1 MICELAYA
9 SAAEM
14 TQFVTDLKALQD
26 RWPND
31 FARVLDDFD
40 AIAYDIFVTKGV
52 PFTEVVQYLQEF
64 GSASETADVAH
75 RLLIPNVKNDTPEE
89 KSVERVLRRDA
100 MRRLV
105 QFFNSLMTLLVN
117 SAYHPAKKESFE
129 PLLVSSD
136 VAARLFS
143 MTTEEFNSVAENC
156 HIPAIRLGKDNATGH
171 EIVRYHMETLKAFLS
186 VSAKAS
192 FLDRNSYIYQRNAMP
207 KFPDEDE
214 FRRRQEATVRRNREK
229 KEELRQK
236 GQQEQKAQ
244 HGGQQQRANSQ
255 NRQKQQTGSPQ
266 RNQQAGGQHRDQQKN
281 SDQKIPPTWRKNP
294 VDVMADAKK
303 KQEEAAKKAS
313 SEKAVESAEKKPDGV
328 KASQKPEK
336 APEAVE
342 KTPATTEKAPAK
354 EAEAAKKPEN
364 AEVDA
369 PSKPATD
376 AETEQPPVVFSAHKP
391 SAEDTQ
397 KNADFGNTV
406 AKKKA
411 SPVDDFAADLLKEMD
426 GSSTGDDEEVAKS
439 TEEEVVSQE
448 GKNEESS
455 SDSPSGRMP
464 SPDPKNDDSEDG
476 LDNGLAFSMKSL
488 GTGL

>member
-31 FARVLDDFD
+31 FVRVLDDFD
-40 AIAYDIFVTKGV
+40 AIAYDIFVSKGV
-52 PFTEVVQYLQEF
+52 PFTEVVQFLQEF

-89 KSVERVLRRDA
+89 KSAERILRRDA

-105 QFFNSLMTLLVN
+105 QFFNSLMSLLVN
-117 SAYHPAKKESFE
+117 SAYHPAKKDGFE
-129 PLLVSSD
+129 PLLVSAD

-143 MTTEEFNSVAENC
+143 MTTEEFNSVAENR
-156 HIPAIRLGKDNATGH
+156 HIPAIRLGKDGATGH

-186 VSAKAS
+186 VSAKTS

-207 KFPDEDE
+207 KFPE
-214 FRRRQEATVRRNREK
+214 
-229 KEELRQK
+229 

-244 HGGQQQRANSQ
+244 HGSQQQRVNSQ
-255 NRQKQQTGSPQ
+255 NRQKPGGQQ

-426 GSSTGDDEEVAKS
+426 GSSTGDDEEVAKP

-476 LDNGLAFSMKSL
+476 LDNGFAFPMKSL

>member
-14 TQFVTDLKALQD
+14 TPFVTDLKALQD

-31 FARVLDDFD
+31 FVRVLDDFD
-40 AIAYDIFVTKGV
+40 AIAYDIFVSKGV
-52 PFTEVVQYLQEF
+52 PFTEVVQFLQEF

-89 KSVERVLRRDA
+89 KSAERILRRDA

-105 QFFNSLMTLLVN
+105 QFFNSLMSLLVN
-117 SAYHPAKKESFE
+117 SAYHPAKKDGFE
-129 PLLVSSD
+129 PLLVSAD

-143 MTTEEFNSVAENC
+143 MTTEEFNSVAENR
-156 HIPAIRLGKDNATGH
+156 HIPAIRLGKDGATGH

-186 VSAKAS
+186 VSAKTS

-214 FRRRQEATVRRNREK
+214 FRRRQETTVRKNREK

-244 HGGQQQRANSQ
+244 HGSQQQRVNSQ
-255 NRQKQQTGSPQ
+255 NRQKPGGQQ
-266 RNQQAGGQHRDQQKN
+266 RNQQGGGQHRDQQRN

-303 KQEEAAKKAS
+303 KQEEAEKKAVA
-313 SEKAVESAEKKPDGV
+313 EKAANSAEKKPEDV
-328 KASQKPEK
+328 KAPQKEEK
-336 APEAVE
+336 APVTA
-342 KTPATTEKAPAK
+342 EKAPAR

-364 AEVDA
+364 SEADA
-369 PSKPATD
+369 PSRPATE
-376 AETEQPPVVFSAHKP
+376 AEQPPVVFSAHKP
-391 SAEDTQ
+391 SSEDTQ

-406 AKKKA
+406 AKKKT
-411 SPVDDFAADLLKEMD
+411 SLVDDFAADLLKEMD
-426 GSSTGDDEEVAKS
+426 GSSAGDDEEAAEPAAEK
-439 TEEEVVSQE
+439 EVSQKE
-448 GKNEESS
+448 KKKEPSP
-455 SDSPSGRMP
+455 DSPSGRMP

-476 LDNGLAFSMKSL
+476 LDNGFAFPMKSL